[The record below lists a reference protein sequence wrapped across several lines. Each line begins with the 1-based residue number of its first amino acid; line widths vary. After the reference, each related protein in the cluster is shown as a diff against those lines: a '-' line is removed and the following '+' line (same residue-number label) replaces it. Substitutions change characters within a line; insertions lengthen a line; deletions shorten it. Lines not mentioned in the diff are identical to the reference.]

1 VIHVIIIIRT
11 IITIIT
17 IIIIIIIIIFF
28 LISKNSLKS
37 AEGRNPSTQEVYK
50 RAPKKRTET
59 NKKVKNQ
66 RTAYYPSYA
75 PTPKD
80 ITY

>member
-1 VIHVIIIIRT
+1 VGRSYKESHDC
-11 IITIIT
+11 
-17 IIIIIIIIIFF
+17 FF

-50 RAPKKRTET
+50 RAAKQRKEM

-75 PTPKD
+75 PTPNAIYKLLFTVNNG
-80 ITY
+80 IRHSI

>member
-1 VIHVIIIIRT
+1 MLKYSF
-11 IITIIT
+11 
-17 IIIIIIIIIFF
+17 FF

-37 AEGRNPSTQEVYK
+37 AEGRNPSTHEVYK
-50 RAPKKRTET
+50 GAPKKRTET

-80 ITY
+80 ITYYAKVFLVILMNFLGVT

>member
-1 VIHVIIIIRT
+1 MYST
-11 IITIIT
+11 FT
-17 IIIIIIIIIFF
+17 FF
-28 LISKNSLKS
+28 FFFFISKNSLKS
-37 AEGRNPSTQEVYK
+37 AEGSNPSTHKVYK
-50 RAPKKRTET
+50 RAPKQIKET

-80 ITY
+80 ITF